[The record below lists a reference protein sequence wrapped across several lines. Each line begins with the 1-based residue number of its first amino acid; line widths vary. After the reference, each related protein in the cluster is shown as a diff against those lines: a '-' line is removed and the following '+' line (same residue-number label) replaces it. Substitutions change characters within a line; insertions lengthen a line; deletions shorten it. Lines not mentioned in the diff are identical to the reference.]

1 MKKLAGKEQWTQ
13 LYQIAFDLYEIAS
26 QRFVSEL
33 RQTLTSLDVGPGADQ
48 VCPPHQITYNLTDDS
63 HPSCPEMFSTGS

>member
-33 RQTLTSLDVGPGADQ
+33 RQTLKSLDVGPDADQ
-48 VCPPHQITYNLTDDS
+48 VCPSHQIRYN
-63 HPSCPEMFSTGS
+63 

>member
-33 RQTLTSLDVGPGADQ
+33 RQTLKSLDVGPDADQ
-48 VCPPHQITYNLTDDS
+48 VCPPSQTRYN
-63 HPSCPEMFSTGS
+63 